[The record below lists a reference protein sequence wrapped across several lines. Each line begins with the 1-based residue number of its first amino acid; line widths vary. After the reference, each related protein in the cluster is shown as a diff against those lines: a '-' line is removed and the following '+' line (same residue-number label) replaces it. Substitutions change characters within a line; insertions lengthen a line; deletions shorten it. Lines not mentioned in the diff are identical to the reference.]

1 MTRSFRIRV
10 TMLLALAM
18 ASLLMV
24 LSLAPVAGAGTRTS
38 EADTGGGDVAASSAP
53 GSSLEVARV
62 DEHWTMEDGV
72 KLPVSVFYP
81 LAAGGPGEAAVD
93 YPLIVFVHPWDCD
106 KLIFEKMAREYAG
119 DGYVS
124 VTFTM
129 RGWYGAEGQ
138 IGCMDPEKEIRDV
151 RTIITLASEDERF
164 PVLRDEKG
172 PVVGI
177 TGYSMGGCTSFLAA
191 PRKDPRPGDPGDPR
205 IRAVVPMHGGADL
218 QFSILPNGAAKA
230 LWGVFLA
237 AGAYIGNLSGLLMHV
252 LAIVQRSDLNA
263 LQKLQAAIDAFWKAM
278 PPVNNVTDMLL
289 WITGAAMERRVE
301 DVEKGRQYLRERSA
315 RYWCDGEYDGVVEH
329 PLVAPTLIL
338 AGWNDDIFYANEGLR
353 IFSTAMA
360 APARMIITNHGHI
373 GGMGGNFFIDLPE
386 SPESRWINGQIKA
399 WFDRFLKGVDNGAD
413 REPRLIFY
421 RGQDP
426 DNYGRADSYPLPG
439 TQAVSY
445 YLNASGSNLVLTRSR
460 PRGSADFELLVNTG
474 ITGSISLPYYQDVP
488 NMVGGETMQVPSRI
502 KLLGIPFTERCYLS
516 PPLTRDLTIMGA
528 PQLELFYKSSQPF
541 TQLIPWIYEVAPDG
555 TETLVSRGYY
565 EGYNPE
571 VWSMCD
577 TADQPVE
584 MQACYHRF
592 SRGSRIKLEISTAD
606 LLMTWPVFG
615 LTFIQLQRNR
625 TAASRLILPVVPN
638 SY

>member
-1 MTRSFRIRV
+1 MTRSFRFRV
-10 TMLLALAM
+10 ITLLALAM
-18 ASLLMV
+18 TALLMA
-24 LSLAPVAGAGTRTS
+24 LSLSPVAGAGTGTTAAES
-38 EADTGGGDVAASSAP
+38 ESGAAVFRSENRSP
-53 GSSLEVARV
+53 LEVARV
-62 DEHWTMEDGV
+62 DEQWSMEDGV
-72 KLPVSVFYP
+72 RLPVSVFYP
-81 LAAGGPGEAAVD
+81 VREHGGGAPFQD
-93 YPLIVFVHPWDCD
+93 YPAIIFVHPWDCD
-106 KLIFEKMAREYAG
+106 KLIFEKTAEEYAA
-119 DGYVS
+119 DGYVC

-151 RTIITLASEDERF
+151 RHIITLLSEDQRF
-164 PVLRDEKG
+164 PVLWDDKG

-218 QFSILPNGAAKA
+218 EFSILPNGAAKA
-230 LWGVFLA
+230 LWGVFLT
-237 AGAYIGNLSGLLMHV
+237 AGAYIGNISGLMMHV
-252 LAIVQRSDLNA
+252 LDIAQKSDLNP
-263 LQKLQAAIDAFWKAM
+263 LQKLQAALDAFWKAM
-278 PPVNNVTDMLL
+278 PPVNDVTDMLV

-301 DVEKGRQYLRERSA
+301 DVEKGRRYLRERSA
-315 RYWCDGEYDGVVEH
+315 RYWCDEEYDGVVEH
-329 PLVAPTLIL
+329 PITAPTLIL

-353 IFSTAMA
+353 IFSTAMD

-386 SPESRWINGQIKA
+386 SPEYRWISEQIKA

-413 REPRLIFY
+413 REPRLVFY
-421 RGQDP
+421 RDRDP
-426 DNYGRADSYPLPG
+426 ENYGQADRYPLPG
-439 TQAVSY
+439 TKPASY
-445 YLNASGSNLVLTRSR
+445 YLNTSGGNLLLSKNK
-460 PRGSADFELLVNTG
+460 PRGAADFELLVNMG
-474 ITGSISLPYYQDVP
+474 ITGSLSLPYYQDVP

-502 KLLGIPFTERCYLS
+502 KLLGIPLTERCYLS
-516 PPLTRDLTIMGA
+516 QPLTRDLTIMGA
-528 PQLELFYKSSQPF
+528 PQLELYYKSSQPF

-577 TADQPVE
+577 TAERPVE

-592 SRGSRIKLEISTAD
+592 PKGSRIKLEISTAD
-606 LLMTWPVFG
+606 LLMTWPYFG
-615 LTFIQLQRNR
+615 LTLIQLQRNR
-625 TAASRLILPVVPN
+625 AAASRLILPVVPN
-638 SY
+638 TY